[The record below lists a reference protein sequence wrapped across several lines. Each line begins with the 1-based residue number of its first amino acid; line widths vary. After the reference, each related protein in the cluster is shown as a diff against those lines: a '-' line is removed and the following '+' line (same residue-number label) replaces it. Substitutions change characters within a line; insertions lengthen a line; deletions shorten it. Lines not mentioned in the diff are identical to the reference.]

1 VPLARGTILGDPV
14 IVGVAEAHG
23 KTAAQ
28 VALRWLIQQPQV
40 AVVPRALNFTEIDE
54 NIGLFDFELTEDE
67 MARIGALR
75 DHNTRLVDPE
85 VRRPVWDIG

>member
-1 VPLARGTILGDPV
+1 MITA
-14 IVGVAEAHG
+14 VAAAHG

-40 AVVPRALNFTEIDE
+40 AVVPRALSFSEIEE
-54 NIGLFDFELTEDE
+54 NIGLFDFTLSDDE

-75 DHNTRLVDPE
+75 DRNQRLVDPE
-85 VRRPVWDIG
+85 VRRPVWDVG